1 MKLRAGVIGAGSLGR
16 YHVQKYAA
24 ANDVELVGVVDA
36 DLRRAQALGAQ
47 YGCRA
52 TDRIAE
58 LLPEIDIASVV
69 VPTEAHYP
77 VAQACLEAGVH
88 ALVEKP
94 FTRTLDEADAL
105 IALAQR
111 SSLTLAVGHLERFNP
126 AFVDL
131 AGMIDRPF
139 FMEAERLGG
148 FKGRGTD
155 VDVVLDLM
163 IHDIDLML
171 AMMPAKVAS
180 VSACGFQV
188 LTDLVDIANARFEF
202 EDGAVADLS
211 ASRVSRV
218 PVRKL
223 RVFGTNFYGSADL
236 QAPELRVERKAQ
248 PGQQDSEARTYAS
261 ADALRTEIDAF
272 IDAVRGGESRI
283 VDGTAGREALALALE
298 VNKGI
303 GERLQRLSAR
313 RDARGS

>member
-1 MKLRAGVIGAGSLGR
+1 MPVKLRAGVIGVGSLGR

-36 DLRRAQALGAQ
+36 DLHRAQALGAQ

-131 AGMIDRPF
+131 AGMVDRPF

-163 IHDIDLML
+163 IHDIDLAL
-171 AMMPAKVAS
+171 ALAKAPVISVEAAGAPVISGETDVVGARLTFDNGVVA
-180 VSACGFQV
+180 
-188 LTDLVDIANARFEF
+188 T
-202 EDGAVADLS
+202 LS
-211 ASRVSRV
+211 ASRVAGTAERSLTVSEAGRRLRADLAAQTLTV
-218 PVRKL
+218 MPESEQPETHALSPADNLAAEIAAFLDSAATGARPMVDGRAGLEAL
-223 RVFGTNFYGSADL
+223 RVA
-236 QAPELRVERKAQ
+236 EMI
-248 PGQQDSEARTYAS
+248 RTAVVAEQS
-261 ADALRTEIDAF
+261 RTGVMD
-272 IDAVRGGESRI
+272 
-283 VDGTAGREALALALE
+283 
-298 VNKGI
+298 
-303 GERLQRLSAR
+303 
-313 RDARGS
+313 

>member
-1 MKLRAGVIGAGSLGR
+1 
-16 YHVQKYAA
+16 
-24 ANDVELVGVVDA
+24 
-36 DLRRAQALGAQ
+36 
-47 YGCRA
+47 
-52 TDRIAE
+52 
-58 LLPEIDIASVV
+58 
-69 VPTEAHYP
+69 
-77 VAQACLEAGVH
+77 
-88 ALVEKP
+88 
-94 FTRTLDEADAL
+94 
-105 IALAQR
+105 
-111 SSLTLAVGHLERFNP
+111 
-126 AFVDL
+126 
-131 AGMIDRPF
+131 
-139 FMEAERLGG
+139 
-148 FKGRGTD
+148 
-155 VDVVLDLM
+155 
-163 IHDIDLML
+163 L

-313 RDARGS
+313 RDAHGS